1 MAKTMTNDQ
10 LLIREYVKQQ
20 FSAQQFADES
30 TYFEFLAASQVLRE
44 CDLSDEEVETGLTGN
59 CCAENCCLTYSRIS
73 N

>member
-1 MAKTMTNDQ
+1 MTNDQ

-44 CDLSDEEVETGLTGN
+44 CDLSDEEVETGPQL
-59 CCAENCCLTYSRIS
+59 
-73 N
+73 